1 MEVPYS
7 ANMNKKYERHMMLP
21 CNYDDYLTATQ
32 NEIPERWFQ
41 TFKKL
46 K

>member
-1 MEVPYS
+1 
-7 ANMNKKYERHMMLP
+7 MLP
-21 CNYDDYLTATQ
+21 CSYEDYLTATE